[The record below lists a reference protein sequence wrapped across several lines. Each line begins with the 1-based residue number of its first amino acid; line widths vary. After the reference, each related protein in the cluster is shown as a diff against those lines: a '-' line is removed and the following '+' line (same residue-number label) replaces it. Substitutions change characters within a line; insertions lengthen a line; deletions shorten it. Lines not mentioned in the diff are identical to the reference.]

1 MRRSIPRSVLAI
13 LSAVMF
19 ALYSVFGKKRTPRF
33 GGIAVTCLSFLFG
46 AGELVFILLF
56 GRTAAG
62 ASLYG
67 AVGLNLF
74 IDVPLFENIP
84 PRPFRHCCT
93 SAASTPRRASS
104 AT

>member
-1 MRRSIPRSVLAI
+1 MLAI

-84 PRPFRHCCT
+84 A
-93 SAASTPRRASS
+93 SAIPALLYI
-104 AT
+104 

>member
-1 MRRSIPRSVLAI
+1 
-13 LSAVMF
+13 MF

-62 ASLYG
+62 RVALWHGGAEPLY
-67 AVGLNLF
+67 
-74 IDVPLFENIP
+74 
-84 PRPFRHCCT
+84 
-93 SAASTPRRASS
+93 RRA
-104 AT
+104 AL